1 VLADTIRAEEAS
13 SFVHYEFSV
22 IETVKGRSAPNI
34 KLTFGRPDWTTGWP
48 TDHDFDR
55 HRDPTF

>member
-34 KLTFGRPDWTTGWP
+34 KLTFGRPDWTTGVAN
-48 TDHDFDR
+48 
-55 HRDPTF
+55 